1 MNDKKRQSIE
11 EHDENDDDIEVIE
24 LDENQEDDEDDDRL
38 ESEQREAQDEG
49 EDGSEDNLRQQRRK
63 RQKQRQKENMRKTR
77 EENAVL
83 LRELAEAKERL
94 AALETRNVQSDAQ
107 TAEMRYNQALNA
119 IKHAESQ
126 LKEAFET
133 GDGDKAIAAQ
143 RLREQ
148 NLQAAREADELK
160 RRLTD
165 PKLRE
170 TGPSLDARTERL
182 AKEWMQENPWFN
194 PAGKDEDSVIAR
206 AVDEAWAEEARQKGI
221 TPSSEEYWDEL
232 DVRVKRRLNS
242 AADRNRK
249 KGPPPVTGRGEYS
262 PRAGNKEQFYLSPER
277 IKALKDANLYDDPE
291 TRKRFAKR
299 YAEYDRQNKA

>member
-1 MNDKKRQSIE
+1 MNDKTRQTIE
-11 EHDENDDDIEVIE
+11 ENDENDDEFEVVE
-24 LDENQEDDEDDDRL
+24 LEEEQDDDEDDRL
-38 ESEQREAQDEG
+38 ETEQRDAQDEG
-49 EDGSEDNLRQQRRK
+49 EDGSEDNVRQQRRK

-77 EENAVL
+77 EENAIL

-119 IKHAESQ
+119 VKHAEAQ

-148 NLQAAREADELK
+148 NLQAAKEADELK

-165 PKLRE
+165 PQLRE
-170 TGPSLDARTERL
+170 TKPNLDARTERL
-182 AKEWMQENPWFN
+182 AKEWMQDNPWFN

-232 DVRVKRRLNS
+232 DVRVKRRLES
-242 AADRNRK
+242 VADRNRRK
-249 KGPPPVTGRGEYS
+249 APPPVTGRGEYS
-262 PRAGNKEQFYLSPER
+262 PRAGNKEQITLSPAR
-277 IKALKDANLYDDPE
+277 VKALKDANLYDDLA
-291 TRKRFAKR
+291 TRKHFAKV
-299 YAEYDRQNKA
+299 YAAYDRQKKA

>member
-1 MNDKKRQSIE
+1 MNDKKRQTIE

-24 LDENQEDDEDDDRL
+24 LDDNQDDDDDDRL
-38 ESEQREAQDEG
+38 ESEQRDALD
-49 EDGSEDNLRQQRRK
+49 DGGDGGEDNLRQSRRK

-94 AALETRNVQSDAQ
+94 AALESRNVQSDANS
-107 TAEMRYNQALNA
+107 AEWHYNQAVNA
-119 IKHAESQ
+119 IQIAEAQ

-133 GDGDKAIAAQ
+133 GDGDKALKAQ
-143 RLREQ
+143 RMREQ
-148 NLQAAREADELK
+148 SLQAAREAEELK

-170 TGPSLDARTERL
+170 TKPTLDARTERL
-182 AKEWMQENPWFN
+182 AQQWVQENPWFD

-221 TPSSEEYWDEL
+221 VPSSEEYWDEL
-232 DVRVKRRLNS
+232 DVRVKRRLDGV
-242 AADRNRK
+242 ADRNRK
-249 KGPPPVTGRGEYS
+249 KGPPPVTGRGEYA
-262 PRAGNKEQFYLSPER
+262 PRAGSNKEQFYLSPER
-277 IKALKDANLYDDPE
+277 KKALMDANLYDDPE
-291 TRKRFAKR
+291 TRKRFIRK
-299 YAEYDRQNKA
+299 YAEYDRQSKA

>member
-11 EHDENDDDIEVIE
+11 EHDDHEDDIEIIE
-24 LDENQEDDEDDDRL
+24 IDDNQDDDDDDRL
-38 ESEQREAQDEG
+38 ESEQRDAQDDG
-49 EDGSEDNLRQQRRK
+49 DDGSEDNVRQQRRK

-77 EENAVL
+77 EENTIL

-94 AALETRNVQSDAQ
+94 AALESRNVQTDAQ
-107 TAEMRYNQALNA
+107 TAEYRYNQALSA
-119 IKHAESQ
+119 VQQAEMQ

-133 GDGDKAIAAQ
+133 GDGDKAIRAQ

-148 NLQAAREADELK
+148 SISAANEAEELK

-182 AKEWMQENPWFN
+182 AKEWMQDNSWFN
-194 PAGKDEDSVIAR
+194 PTGKDEDSVVAR

-221 TPSSEEYWDEL
+221 SPSSEEYWDEL
-232 DVRVKRRLNS
+232 DVRVKKRLDGAS
-242 AADRNRK
+242 DRNRK
-249 KGPPPVTGRGEYS
+249 KAPPPVTGRGEYS
-262 PRAGNKEQFYLSPER
+262 PRASTNREQFYLSPER

-291 TRKRFAKR
+291 TRKR
-299 YAEYDRQNKA
+299 YARTYAQYDRQNKA